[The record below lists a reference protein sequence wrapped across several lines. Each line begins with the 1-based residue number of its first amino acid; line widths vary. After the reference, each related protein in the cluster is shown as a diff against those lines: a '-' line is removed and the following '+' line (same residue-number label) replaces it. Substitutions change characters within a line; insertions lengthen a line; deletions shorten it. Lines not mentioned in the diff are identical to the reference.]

1 MTVLELLRQHGT
13 LRAAEIA
20 EALGLPLEAVYED
33 LVGAEAIGMVRVV
46 PIPSDRYQR
55 RAWEAM

>member
-20 EALGLPLEAVYED
+20 EALGLPLEAVYGD
-33 LVGAEAIGMVRVV
+33 LVGAEALGLVACR
-46 PIPSDRYQR
+46 PILCDPHQR
-55 RAWEAM
+55 HEWEAL